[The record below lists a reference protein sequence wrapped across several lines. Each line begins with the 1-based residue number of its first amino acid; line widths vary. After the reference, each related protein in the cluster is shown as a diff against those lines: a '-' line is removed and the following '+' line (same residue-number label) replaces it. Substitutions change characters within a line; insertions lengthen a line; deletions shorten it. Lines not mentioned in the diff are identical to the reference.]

1 MLDDSKY
8 ITTVKCNQF
17 TARLKEADLATKGEM
32 PHFVQKAVFDDKLKS
47 SNENVNSN
55 KPKHL
60 LVENE

>member
-1 MLDDSKY
+1 
-8 ITTVKCNQF
+8 
-17 TARLKEADLATKGEM
+17 M

-47 SNENVNSN
+47 SNENVDSN